1 MTIKIPKANL
11 ADKILRSMG
20 KKRGIILPSG
30 VYEKFGPYTYSVAKK
45 ENFFI
50 ALLRP
55 ANEPLPNG
63 MVDIHTFVSLKNFD
77 DKE

>member
-1 MTIKIPKANL
+1 MPKAGF
-11 ADKILRSMG
+11 ADKILRLMG
-20 KKRGIILPSG
+20 KKRGVILPSG

-50 ALLRP
+50 ALIRP
-55 ANEPLPNG
+55 VNESLPNG
-63 MVDIHTFVSLKNFD
+63 MVDIHSFFSLKNLA